1 MEAKPVTTSD
11 TLSEWVVVED
21 AAQRLGIS
29 VRTVYRRIK
38 AGELVTQCQ
47 TDGRTLVR
55 MPADSDTVTERH
67 NAEVVDLLRQQAGRA
82 EALALT
88 VVQASDRID
97 AERASTLAE
106 AKAATVAAKRAA
118 WSGWAVAACLLASVA
133 AVAVWGLAV
142 ADRLSDT
149 VTRAETAEAAT
160 DGVRAEL
167 GDMTQRHTLSQE
179 QHAATVADLAARHA
193 EAATEAGE
201 QRQRADQANATAD
214 AERQRA
220 DAMAIILAT
229 LTATDDCPEEADLVA
244 DGR

>member
-1 MEAKPVTTSD
+1 MTNSD
-11 TLSEWVVVED
+11 TLSAWITVED
-21 AAQRLGIS
+21 TALRLGIS

-55 MPADSDTVTERH
+55 MPAGSDTVTDRH

-82 EALALT
+82 ETLAMT

-97 AERASTLAE
+97 SERAITLAE

-118 WSGWAVAACLLASVA
+118 WGGWIVAACLLASVA
-133 AVAVWGLAV
+133 AVAVWGRGV

-179 QHAATVADLAARHA
+179 QHAATVAGWADRHA
-193 EAATEAGE
+193 EAAAAAGE
-201 QRQRADQANATAD
+201 QGRRADEANAMAD
-214 AERQRA
+214 AERKRA
-220 DAMAIILAT
+220 DALAVILAE
-229 LTATDDCPEEADLVA
+229 LSPADDCDDEADLVA
-244 DGR
+244 IGR

>member
-1 MEAKPVTTSD
+1 MTTSD
-11 TLSEWVVVED
+11 TLSAWITVED
-21 AAQRLGIS
+21 TALRLGIS

-55 MPADSDTVTERH
+55 MPADSDTVTGRH

-82 EALALT
+82 EALAMT

-97 AERASTLAE
+97 SERAVTLAE
-106 AKAATVAAKRAA
+106 AKAATATAKRAA
-118 WSGWAVAACLLASVA
+118 WGGWIVAACLLASVA
-133 AVAVWGLAV
+133 AVAVWGSGV

-160 DGVRAEL
+160 DSVRAEL

-179 QHAATVADLAARHA
+179 EHATTVAYWADRYEVKAA
-193 EAATEAGE
+193 EAGFWH
-201 QRQRADQANATAD
+201 DGYNDINVTAK
-214 AERQRA
+214 AELRRA
-220 DAMAIILAT
+220 DALARILAT
-229 LTATDDCPEEADLVA
+229 LTDTDDCEEDADLVA